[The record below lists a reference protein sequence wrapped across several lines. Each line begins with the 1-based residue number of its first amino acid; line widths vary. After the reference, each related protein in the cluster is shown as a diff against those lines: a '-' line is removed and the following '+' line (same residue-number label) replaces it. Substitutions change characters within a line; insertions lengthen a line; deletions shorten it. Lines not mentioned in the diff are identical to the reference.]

1 MNNGY
6 LKVEHSL
13 PLSGTVELVGA
24 KNAVLVI
31 MASLLL
37 TNGVSTLHNVPCSA
51 DVRGMIDLLRHLGAL
66 VDFNE
71 TTHALIVDTTVV
83 RGYTVG
89 AAIMQKMRAS
99 VLVMGPLLAHVG
111 KVMIGFP
118 GGCSIGARPI
128 DYHVKNFE
136 KMGVAISYQGDYLC
150 ADVAQLVPARLVLE
164 YPSVGATENILML
177 ATRISGTTHIINAAL
192 EPEVL
197 DLITVLQK
205 MGANITIAAPATIII
220 EGVEE
225 LLPIEHSIVCDRLEA
240 GSLLLATAATGGSIH
255 LPQASADLLDV
266 FLLKLTEMGHVIT
279 TGHDGKGITLHATA
293 TPQAV
298 SFKTGPFPGFP
309 TDLQAPMMA
318 LQCAATGTSV
328 IEETVFENRFMHIDQ
343 LRKMGAQIQVE
354 HNKATVIG
362 VEKLYGAE
370 VVATDIR
377 ASMALVVAGLAA
389 QGVTTISAIHH
400 WKRGYDA
407 LEKKLALLG
416 AGIELCEGGTITSGA
431 NFSQSIFQQRSS

>member
-13 PLSGTVELVGA
+13 PLSGTVELAGA

-37 TNGVSTLHNVPCSA
+37 ARGVSTLHNVPSSA
-51 DVRGMIDLLRHLGAL
+51 DVRGMIDLLRHLGAA
-66 VDFNE
+66 VCFNE
-71 TTHALIVDTTVV
+71 LMHTLIVDTAAVN
-83 RGYTVG
+83 GYTVG
-89 AAIMQKMRAS
+89 AEIMQKMRAS
-99 VLVMGPLLAHVG
+99 VLVMGPLLAQTG
-111 KVMIGFP
+111 KVMIGLP

-128 DYHVKNFE
+128 DYHLKNFA
-136 KMGVAISYQGDYLC
+136 KMGVDIGYQGDYLC
-150 ADVAQLVPARLVLE
+150 ADVTQLVSARLVLE

-177 ATRISGTTHIINAAL
+177 ATRTPGITHIVNAAL

-205 MGANITIAAPATIII
+205 MGAKITVCAPATIVI

-225 LLPIEHSIVCDRLEA
+225 LSSIEHTIVCDRLEA
-240 GSLLLATAATGGSIH
+240 GSLLLAAAVTGGSIH

-266 FLLKLTEMGHVIT
+266 FLLKLTEMGHVIA
-279 TGHDGKGITLHATA
+279 TGPNGIGITLHATIA
-293 TPQAV
+293 PQAV

-318 LQCAATGTSV
+318 LQCTAAGTSV

-343 LRKMGAQIQVE
+343 LRKMGALIQVE
-354 HNKATVIG
+354 HNKATVTG
-362 VEKLYGAE
+362 VEKLYGTDL
-370 VVATDIR
+370 VATDIR

-416 AGIELCEGGTITSGA
+416 ARIELYEMIHTQGLDS
-431 NFSQSIFQQRSS
+431 SISSDLVKAS